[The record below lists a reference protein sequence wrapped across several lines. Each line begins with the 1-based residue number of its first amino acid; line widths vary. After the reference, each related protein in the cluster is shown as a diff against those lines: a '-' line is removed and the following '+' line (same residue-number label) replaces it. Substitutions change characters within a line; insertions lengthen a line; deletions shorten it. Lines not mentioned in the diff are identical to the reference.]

1 MQSIRTIIIDD
12 EPLARR
18 GMQQLVSSRPEL
30 QLVGTFPSAA
40 EAEKFMK
47 TNRVDFILLD
57 IEMPGLNG
65 MDFALNTAGE
75 AAIVFTT
82 AYTEYVSE
90 SYEVN
95 AVDYLVKPIESA
107 RFARAVERVVRALDR
122 IPAERITVK
131 ADRRIVNIDVA
142 GIMMVEGVKDYVKL
156 HLADKNVTTR
166 LTIKRMERLLPAD
179 TFLRIHK
186 SFIVNISKIESYDG
200 KSVELAGKRL
210 PIGQSYRQGVILRLG
225 QEFPCS
231 NAVESD

>member
-18 GMQQLVSSRPEL
+18 GMQQLVSSHPEL
-30 QLVGTFPSAA
+30 QLVGTFSTAA
-40 EAEKFMK
+40 DAEKYMK

-65 MDFALNTAGE
+65 MDFAMNAAGE

-95 AVDYLVKPIESA
+95 AVDYLVKPIEPA
-107 RFARAVERVVRALDR
+107 RFARAVERVVRELDR
-122 IPAERITVK
+122 IPTERITVK
-131 ADRRIVNIDVA
+131 ADRRMVNIDVA
-142 GIMMVEGVKDYVKL
+142 GIVMVEGVKDYVKL
-156 HLADKNVTTR
+156 HLSDKNVTTR
-166 LTIKRMERLLPAD
+166 LTIKRMERLLPAA

-186 SFIVNISKIESYDG
+186 SFIVNISKVESYDG

-210 PIGQSYRQGVILRLG
+210 PIGQSYRQEVILRLG
-225 QEFPCS
+225 QAFPCS